1 MAPEFRVEHPLLV
14 LHRGVAMIATPF
26 GDCRE
31 APPQALLHRA
41 HVHCEFPIPASCTP
55 VRKAQEIEGSGL
67 RLQPFCLMMSVT
79 PELHQASLLR
89 MKPQPVLRK
98 PVGGEL

>member
-1 MAPEFRVEHPLLV
+1 MSAAPV
-14 LHRGVAMIATPF
+14 

-41 HVHCEFPIPASCTP
+41 HVHCEFPLPASGTP
-55 VRKAQEIEGSGL
+55 VRKAQEIESSGL
-67 RLQPFCLMMSVT
+67 RLQPFRLVMSMT
-79 PELHQASLLR
+79 PKFHQASLLW

-98 PVGGEL
+98 PLC